1 MRLPEKLVERIADR
15 IIRELYEKERII
27 EPEDPYIFKKRIIAI
42 FKEAEE
48 QERMLDEKTKEIL
61 REKLELLEE
70 TSLDYRTAYKAVRS
84 KLAEEMNIHTSRRER
99 MNQIAHKIKDM
110 IMEDPQVEIY
120 EEPSVIRNRIREILM
135 EAVREEEEIDREVRE
150 RIRSYSKRIVE
161 GTPEWNHLYRRIY
174 EDALRRRGLL

>member
-70 TSLDYRTAYKAVRS
+70 TSLDYRTAYKTVRS

-99 MNQIAHKIKDM
+99 MNQIAHRIKDM

-135 EAVREEEEIDREVRE
+135 EAVREEEEIDKEVRE

-161 GTPEWNHLYRRIY
+161 GTPEWNHLYKRIY
-174 EDALRRRGLL
+174 EDALKRRGLL